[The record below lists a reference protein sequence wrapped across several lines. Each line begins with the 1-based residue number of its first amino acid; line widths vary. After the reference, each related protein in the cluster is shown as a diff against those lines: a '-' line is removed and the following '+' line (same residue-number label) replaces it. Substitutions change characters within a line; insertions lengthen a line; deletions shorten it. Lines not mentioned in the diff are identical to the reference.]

1 VSASVYGVMMNIP
14 CEFVVNSGKVSFF
27 MFVCLDFMLLFL
39 SVNHCLLVSVLLVMS
54 F

>member
-1 VSASVYGVMMNIP
+1 MQTYMGVMMNIP

-39 SVNHCLLVSVLLVMS
+39 SVNHCLLASSVLLVMS